1 MWLLFDGRWVV
12 WDGWWVVWDGWLVVC
27 RAGSHMTLLFFC
39 YIFIVLSLFQA
50 GIDKLDGRVDDTSVS
65 RPCVLFWQGCI
76 RIASA
81 MAGLSGIWRCNTI
94 SFTSKFRFYKSLVTS
109 ILLFG
114 CEI

>member
-1 MWLLFDGRWVV
+1 MGV
-12 WDGWWVVWDGWLVVC
+12 GWLVGRWCVQHVAIWHC
-27 RAGSHMTLLFFC
+27 YLLLYINIPLPKKKRRKKAGT
-39 YIFIVLSLFQA
+39 
-50 GIDKLDGRVDDTSVS
+50 DKLDGRVDDTSVS
-65 RPCVLFWQGCI
+65 WPCVLFWQGCI

-81 MAGLSGIWRCNTI
+81 MAAMARLSRIWRYNTI